1 MASQS
6 RPEPM
11 NASPHHSKVKVS
23 LTMGNRVFV
32 AGGSIRGQMEVECR
46 VDKGLALNVMMVELF
61 AIQEL
66 TSRDHSATSTFIH
79 ARRLFQGPGL
89 PPSNAVQALPAPGDP
104 QYPNH
109 FYQARRGISTFPFR
123 IPVPATSPSSITFGS
138 GLAKVRYEVRATVG
152 VFWKGEKRLVI
163 DKTKVD
169 VVESYEEDFAR
180 AEPEGVVVGENG
192 KIWAQGRVIGGV
204 VVAGESACVELQLK
218 NHSTKKNSGLAV
230 SLSRHLVLPEI
241 SGSGKPPLQI
251 ADTLTSVSFKSA
263 DYVMPPGA
271 EGVASLVFDVPKHAR
286 GVRGGPYQGGEQ
298 LKRRES
304 QAIFEIRTILEIK
317 ILMGLTGKDIVLE
330 IPVPVVHPLALPE
343 MPAQDMM
350 PQPTQA
356 TPYPMYSSPPPPQP
370 YFDPGAQTPWPDY
383 RATSP
388 YASPAPYNPIGSP
401 VAYYD
406 QAQQQVWLPP
416 PSATPQPY
424 RYFSP
429 PNATPAPYWAPQ
441 VCPNDPQLSPPP
453 PVPPRPSSAGAT
465 RRTPDGLPPNV
476 AGQHTLLP
484 LVAQAPPLAAAQSR
498 EEGKGERASR
508 IAQTLHHSSRHRSV
522 SPQAH
527 RYPVPAAPSHQPIPP
542 HALPPHTLHALPPLQ
557 TSISQ
562 PPPGLAS
569 PRSLG
574 PSSPQSPGEAI
585 LHSPR
590 PMLTPKH
597 SFTNDPN
604 MLPKSENVT
613 DLESMADEINEK
625 VNDLSGDL
633 PRGTFSPPPVD
644 PSARYRKPTLAA
656 LGARVRMSDVG
667 ARAGSSDGGALAP
680 PVPAKD
686 KRQSLP
692 AVSRRT
698 TETTTIPTAAAT
710 AASDTPEPPSPQK
723 PRTPPTPN
731 LTAVR
736 PAAKR
741 QKSATYLA
749 SPTSGPSGLDALEAK
764 LLAQVG
770 TRKAEEGKRVPD
782 VRSVLSE
789 TASPIEIPKK
799 ASEDE
804 MMDESAISSLTLAN
818 ELAGDE
824 RPVVQDLA
832 RVEQDLARQEQD
844 LLTHEQLN
852 PEWEEKTHQGA
863 RSNGPQSDGEDL
875 KDKRKG
881 RSSHGEKGER
891 KKDRSH
897 HDQKKEKKSGT
908 KEKKS
913 ATNGRVAAWL
923 GGVVD
928 ADRPSPPPTVV
939 TPSPATPL
947 FPLPDQRERSAIDS
961 PEVSE
966 LTKEASPPVEEPEP
980 PVNELSKGA
989 EQPEQQQDLPNP
1001 RSSGFVAIG
1010 TYKREEVT
1018 YRRVSRFRTAESE
1031 ARKLTDLWGAEA
1043 GPSTDGRRETS
1054 SGTAREISNSTS
1066 RPDGDKTP
1074 RITAAQPPTH
1084 LPPVPRLDPEVKYD
1098 IRSARG
1104 GRGGRVTAVAALWAS
1119 GAVQGAQSSVVRVTK
1134 PVAAKPTVEV
1144 KRSARPPVLVKP
1156 PSLAGQATVTSS
1168 HAAPHL
1174 SSTASL
1180 ARPALTTP
1188 KPRVPAARIGPIVEE
1203 TSTSRAEDT
1212 PPPVATSP
1220 SKPAFSKT
1228 RESLT
1233 NLSTPKPAPRQSLAS
1248 EGFAFGQARL
1258 RELIKKYQGSSSSS
1272 SSS

>member
-46 VDKGLALNVMMVELF
+46 ADKGLALNVMMVELF

-109 FYQARRGISTFPFR
+109 YYQARRGISTFPFR

-163 DKTKVD
+163 DKTEVD

-230 SLSRHLVLPEI
+230 SLTRHLVLPEI

-356 TPYPMYSSPPPPQP
+356 TPYPMFSSPPPPQP

-424 RYFSP
+424 QYFSP

-441 VCPNDPQLSPPP
+441 VYSNDPQLSPPP

-569 PRSLG
+569 PQSPGLA
-574 PSSPQSPGEAI
+574 SPQSPGEAI

-604 MLPKSENVT
+604 MRPKSENVT

-667 ARAGSSDGGALAP
+667 TRSGSSDGGALAP

-698 TETTTIPTAAAT
+698 TETTRIPTAAAT

-770 TRKAEEGKRVPD
+770 TRKAEDGKRVPD

-881 RSSHGEKGER
+881 RSSHGDKGEK

-897 HDQKKEKKSGT
+897 QKKEKKSGT

-947 FPLPDQRERSAIDS
+947 YPLPDQPEMSAIDS

-966 LTKEASPPVEEPEP
+966 MVQEATVPVGELARDADEPTKEVGEPEQTQ
-980 PVNELSKGA
+980 E
-989 EQPEQQQDLPNP
+989 LPNP

-1018 YRRVSRFRTAESE
+1018 YRRVSHFRTAEPE

-1043 GPSTDGRRETS
+1043 GPSTDGRQEAS
-1054 SGTAREISNSTS
+1054 SGTAREISTCTP

-1074 RITAAQPPTH
+1074 RITAAQPPSH

-1134 PVAAKPTVEV
+1134 PVAAKPPVEV

-1156 PSLAGQATVTSS
+1156 PSLAGQAAVTSS

-1188 KPRVPAARIGPIVEE
+1188 KPRVPAARISPIVEE

-1272 SSS
+1272 SS

>member
-1 MASQS
+1 
-6 RPEPM
+6 
-11 NASPHHSKVKVS
+11 
-23 LTMGNRVFV
+23 MGNRVFV
-32 AGGSIRGQMEVECR
+32 AGGSLRGQMEVECR
-46 VDKGLALNVMMVELF
+46 ADKGLALNVMMVELF

-109 FYQARRGISTFPFR
+109 YYQARRGISTFPFR
-123 IPVPATSPSSITFGS
+123 IPVPSTSPSSITFGS

-163 DKTKVD
+163 DKTEVD

-218 NHSTKKNSGLAV
+218 NHSTKKNSGLAI

-263 DYVMPPGA
+263 DYIMPPGA

-286 GVRGGPYQGGEQ
+286 GVRGGPYEGGGQ

-304 QAIFEIRTILEIK
+304 QAIFEIKTILEIK

-350 PQPTQA
+350 PPLSQA
-356 TPYPMYSSPPPPQP
+356 TPYPMFASPPPPKP
-370 YFDPGAQTPWPDY
+370 YFDPGAQVPWPDY

-388 YASPAPYNPIGSP
+388 YASPTPYNPIGSP

-416 PSATPQPY
+416 PSVTPQPY
-424 RYFSP
+424 QYFSP
-429 PNATPAPYWAPQ
+429 PNAAPTPYWAPQ
-441 VCPNDPQLSPPP
+441 AYPNDPQPSPPPP

-476 AGQHTLLP
+476 TGQHTLLP

-527 RYPVPAAPSHQPIPP
+527 RYPVPAAPPHQPIPP
-542 HALPPHTLHALPPLQ
+542 HALPPHALPPPLQ
-557 TSISQ
+557 TSLSQ
-562 PPPGLAS
+562 PPAGLA
-569 PRSLG
+569 
-574 PSSPQSPGEAI
+574 SPQSPGEAI

-597 SFTNDPN
+597 SFTSDPN
-604 MLPKSENVT
+604 MRPKSENVT

-633 PRGTFSPPPVD
+633 PKGTFSPPPVD

-667 ARAGSSDGGALAP
+667 ARAGSSNSGALAP

-698 TETTTIPTAAAT
+698 TEDTAIPTAAT
-710 AASDTPEPPSPQK
+710 ASDAQEPPSPQK

-736 PAAKR
+736 PVAKR

-770 TRKAEEGKRVPD
+770 TRKADEGKRVPD

-824 RPVVQDLA
+824 RPPLQDLA

-881 RSSHGEKGER
+881 RSSHGERGEK

-897 HDQKKEKKSGT
+897 QKKDKKSGT

-913 ATNGRVAAWL
+913 VTNGRVAAWL

-947 FPLPDQRERSAIDS
+947 FPLPDQPERSAIDS

-966 LTKEASPPVEEPEP
+966 MAKDASPTVERPISHVEDPAGE
-980 PVNELSKGA
+980 A
-989 EQPEQQQDLPNP
+989 EQLEQQQELPNP

-1018 YRRVSRFRTAESE
+1018 YRRVSRFRTAEPE
-1031 ARKLTDLWGAEA
+1031 ARKLTDIWGSED
-1043 GPSTDGRRETS
+1043 GPSAGERRETS
-1054 SGTAREISNSTS
+1054 SGTAREISTSTP

-1074 RITAAQPPTH
+1074 RITAAQPPSY

-1134 PVAAKPTVEV
+1134 PAIAKPPVEV
-1144 KRSARPPVLVKP
+1144 KRAARPPVLVKP
-1156 PSLAGQATVTSS
+1156 PSLAGQAAVTSS

-1188 KPRVPAARIGPIVEE
+1188 QPRVPAARISPIVEE
-1203 TSTSRAEDT
+1203 TSTSRANEDT
-1212 PPPVATSP
+1212 SPPVATSP

>member
-32 AGGSIRGQMEVECR
+32 AGGSVRGQMEVECR
-46 VDKGLALNVMMVELF
+46 ADKGLALNVMMVELF

-109 FYQARRGISTFPFR
+109 YYQARRGISTFPFR

-163 DKTKVD
+163 DKTEVD

-251 ADTLTSVSFKSA
+251 ADTLTSVSFKSV
-263 DYVMPPGA
+263 DYIMPPGA

-286 GVRGGPYQGGEQ
+286 GVRGGPYEGGEQ

-317 ILMGLTGKDIVLE
+317 VLMGLTGKDIVLE

-350 PQPTQA
+350 PPLPQA
-356 TPYPMYSSPPPPQP
+356 MPYPMYSSPPPPQP
-370 YFDPGAQTPWPDY
+370 YFDPAQSPWPDF

-388 YASPAPYNPIGSP
+388 YTSPAPYNPIGSP
-401 VAYYD
+401 IAYYD

-424 RYFSP
+424 QYFSP
-429 PNATPAPYWAPQ
+429 PNATPAPYWTPQ
-441 VCPNDPQLSPPP
+441 AYPNDPQLSPPPP

-574 PSSPQSPGEAI
+574 PSSPQSLGEAI

-604 MLPKSENVT
+604 MRPKSENVT

-680 PVPAKD
+680 PVPVKD

-698 TETTTIPTAAAT
+698 TETTAIPTTATAAAIL
-710 AASDTPEPPSPQK
+710 SDTPEPPSPQK

-782 VRSVLSE
+782 VRSVLGAVDGRAE

-832 RVEQDLARQEQD
+832 RVEQDLARQEHD

-875 KDKRKG
+875 KDKQKG

-897 HDQKKEKKSGT
+897 QKKDKKSGT

-947 FPLPDQRERSAIDS
+947 FPLPDQPERSAIDS

-966 LTKEASPPVEEPEP
+966 LTKETSPPVEEPES
-980 PVNELSKGA
+980 PVNEPSKEAGQPK
-989 EQPEQQQDLPNP
+989 QPEQQQDLPNP

-1018 YRRVSRFRTAESE
+1018 YRRVSRFRTAEPE
-1031 ARKLTDLWGAEA
+1031 ARKLTDIWGTED
-1043 GPSTDGRRETS
+1043 GPSADGRRETS
-1054 SGTAREISNSTS
+1054 SGTAREISPSTP

-1074 RITAAQPPTH
+1074 RITAAQPPSH
-1084 LPPVPRLDPEVKYD
+1084 LPPVPRLDPEFKYD

-1134 PVAAKPTVEV
+1134 PV

-1156 PSLAGQATVTSS
+1156 PSLAGQAAVTSS

-1188 KPRVPAARIGPIVEE
+1188 KPRVPAARISPIVEE

-1212 PPPVATSP
+1212 PPPVAASP
-1220 SKPAFSKT
+1220 SKPALSKT

-1272 SSS
+1272 SS